1 MTKRR
6 KVLIG
11 VVLILAAGLYYY
23 VALPAVNLHS
33 SETWFALLF
42 LLVILAALYL
52 VKKRPGRGEI
62 RQNKVLKGFAFL
74 ILALGI
80 VYLAGTLLSSPIVN
94 AKKFQQLMKVEEGE
108 FTEDIEE
115 LSFDQ
120 IPILDRDTAAIWET
134 GRWEAWWTWYPSL
147 TWMIFTVRSITR
159 TGLTG

>member
-52 VKKRPGRGEI
+52 VKKRLEEERSDRI
-62 RQNKVLKGFAFL
+62 R
-74 ILALGI
+74 
-80 VYLAGTLLSSPIVN
+80 Y
-94 AKKFQQLMKVEEGE
+94 
-108 FTEDIEE
+108 
-115 LSFDQ
+115 
-120 IPILDRDTAAIWET
+120 
-134 GRWEAWWTWYPSL
+134 
-147 TWMIFTVRSITR
+147 
-159 TGLTG
+159 

>member
-52 VKKRPGRGEI
+52 VKKRP
-62 RQNKVLKGFAFL
+62 
-74 ILALGI
+74 
-80 VYLAGTLLSSPIVN
+80 
-94 AKKFQQLMKVEEGE
+94 
-108 FTEDIEE
+108 
-115 LSFDQ
+115 
-120 IPILDRDTAAIWET
+120 
-134 GRWEAWWTWYPSL
+134 
-147 TWMIFTVRSITR
+147 
-159 TGLTG
+159 

>member
-62 RQNKVLKGFAFL
+62 RQNKVPVSYTHL
-74 ILALGI
+74 
-80 VYLAGTLLSSPIVN
+80 TLPTIRLV
-94 AKKFQQLMKVEEGE
+94 
-108 FTEDIEE
+108 
-115 LSFDQ
+115 
-120 IPILDRDTAAIWET
+120 
-134 GRWEAWWTWYPSL
+134 
-147 TWMIFTVRSITR
+147 
-159 TGLTG
+159 

>member
-11 VVLILAAGLYYY
+11 VVLILAAGCIIMWRCRRSTCTPLR
-23 VALPAVNLHS
+23 PG
-33 SETWFALLF
+33 FALLF

-94 AKKFQQLMKVEEGE
+94 AKKVPAADEG
-108 FTEDIEE
+108 
-115 LSFDQ
+115 
-120 IPILDRDTAAIWET
+120 
-134 GRWEAWWTWYPSL
+134 GRRRIHRRYRGA
-147 TWMIFTVRSITR
+147 FF
-159 TGLTG
+159 